1 MLYKSETEFISVLN
15 PESKLP
21 GETQS
26 VPFITAV
33 TQYLTTAAQGRK
45 TFFCFLKVQS
55 IMARRCR
62 QQELAVVAYAV
73 RREQ

>member
-1 MLYKSETEFISVLN
+1 MKEQASFSTGF
-15 PESKLP
+15 
-21 GETQS
+21 
-26 VPFITAV
+26 
-33 TQYLTTAAQGRK
+33 
-45 TFFCFLKVQS
+45 KVQS